1 MPSNVVVRSL
11 PEARFTQEVE
21 AGTHKLVGDEPQSAG
36 GNDRGPT
43 PYEYLL
49 TALGT

>member
-1 MPSNVVVRSL
+1 MGSNVVVRSL
-11 PEARFTQEVE
+11 PDARFTQEVE
-21 AGTHKLVGDEPQSAG
+21 AGAHKLVGDEPQSVG

>member
-1 MPSNVVVRSL
+1 MASNVVVRSV
-11 PEARFTQEVE
+11 PDSRFTQDVV
-21 AGTHKLVGDEPQSAG
+21 AGAHTLVGDEPQSVG

>member
-1 MPSNVVVRSL
+1 MASIVVVRSVA
-11 PEARFTQEVE
+11 ETRFTQEVE

-36 GNDRGPT
+36 GNDRGPA

>member
-1 MPSNVVVRSL
+1 MASNVVVRSVTD
-11 PEARFTQEVE
+11 ARFTQEVE
-21 AGTHKLVGDEPQSAG
+21 AGTHKLVGDEPQSVG
-36 GNDRGPT
+36 GNDRGPS